1 MLYQIKDGTV
11 SAGGQTILSHIDFY
25 IKEKEKIAVVGKNGA
40 GKTTLLRLLAG
51 ELTPDRDDSRGSYG
65 RSNDMATGAV
75 TAGSDLDGTAKRT
88 QRAKKKKPSGN
99 PETGITMSRNITID
113 MLRQADKSN
122 QDLTIEEIL
131 LESCPDKDTF
141 SKERFDYEMEYDR
154 LFTGFGFEKS
164 DKTRLFRS
172 FSGGEQ
178 TKISLINLLLKKPD
192 LLLLDEPTNH
202 LDMKTV
208 EWLEDYLINYPKAVV
223 IVSHDRAFLD
233 AVATGVYELENG
245 ALHRYAGNYT

>member
-11 SAGGQTILSHIDFY
+11 SVGGQTILSHVDFY

-51 ELTPDRDDSRGSYG
+51 ELQLDRDDRRGMSSGAHGKETACKNSLGIVTSRY
-65 RSNDMATGAV
+65 
-75 TAGSDLDGTAKRT
+75 
-88 QRAKKKKPSGN
+88 
-99 PETGITMSRNITID
+99 ITID

-122 QDLTIEEIL
+122 QDLTVEQIL

-154 LFTGFGFEKS
+154 LFTGFGFEKEQKS
-164 DKTRLFRS
+164 RTLGS

-178 TKISLINLLLKKPD
+178 TKISLIKLLLEKPD

-202 LDMKTV
+202 LDVDAK
-208 EWLEDYLINYPKAVV
+208 EELKRGLKAYKGSILMVCHEPDV
-223 IVSHDRAFLD
+223 YDGL
-233 AVATGVYELENG
+233 ATDVWDCTKWTT
-245 ALHRYAGNYT
+245 RVF

>member
-65 RSNDMATGAV
+65 RSNDMVTGAA

-99 PETGITMSRNITID
+99 PETGITMSRNI
-113 MLRQADKSN
+113 N
-122 QDLTIEEIL
+122 HDLYN
-131 LESCPDKDTF
+131 SDTM
-141 SKERFDYEMEYDR
+141 DC
-154 LFTGFGFEKS
+154 
-164 DKTRLFRS
+164 
-172 FSGGEQ
+172 Q
-178 TKISLINLLLKKPD
+178 P
-192 LLLLDEPTNH
+192 
-202 LDMKTV
+202 
-208 EWLEDYLINYPKAVV
+208 
-223 IVSHDRAFLD
+223 
-233 AVATGVYELENG
+233 LENRQDIHITICKYFKR
-245 ALHRYAGNYT
+245 LC